1 MDKLIELLD
10 SQGPFTGKE
19 LLAKTGMDEFTAWR
33 KCFSNEH
40 VVMKTIGTRYLRLDR
55 QVEGYARLSPS
66 IIREFY
72 GYTVIGTENMM
83 PQILKRAELLREEII
98 QISRNKF
105 ALAREV
111 ISKIVESKE
120 AADII
125 KAGACFI
132 IAGDVTYEMAHLEP
146 RPESSTGK
154 LVKGSDLDIVVVT
167 HDLPANI
174 INMLDESIYAKKHY
188 LLKHPGYNEEI
199 DYVIKDLSKVE
210 GQLKFSDFESMVASK
225 VLHEG
230 KYLYGNIEI
239 FEKIQKMLVDE
250 GIPEKISIL
259 EEEALINRN
268 NAAIQLSKLE
278 GRFPDEEDMKLFY
291 TKEEREE
298 FF

>member
-1 MDKLIELLD
+1 MDKLIDLLEKA
-10 SQGPFTGKE
+10 GPLTGKE
-19 LLAKTGMDEFTAWR
+19 LLLKTGMDEFTAWR
-33 KCFSNEH
+33 SCFSNEK
-40 VVMKTIGTRYLRLDR
+40 VITQTLGTRYLRLDR

-72 GYTVIGTENMM
+72 GYTVIGTERMM
-83 PQILKRAELLREEII
+83 PEIIKKAELIREEIR
-98 QISRNKF
+98 QISKRKF

-111 ISKIVESKE
+111 IKQIVESKA
-120 AADII
+120 AADEI
-125 KAGACFI
+125 KSGACFI

-154 LVKGSDLDIVVVT
+154 LVRGSDLDIVIVT
-167 HDLPANI
+167 KDLAAGI

-188 LLKHPGYNEEI
+188 LLKHPDYNEEL
-199 DYVIKDLSKVE
+199 DYVIKDLTKVE
-210 GQLKFSDFESMVASK
+210 GQLKFDSFESMVASK

-230 KYLYGNIEI
+230 KFLFGNEDI
-239 FEKIQKMLVDE
+239 FARIKQMLTDE
-250 GIPEKISIL
+250 GIPEKIRAL

-268 NAAIQLSKLE
+268 KAALHLSQFSE
-278 GRFPDEEDMKLFY
+278 QRPDEEDMKLFY